1 MTEKTKTTKKVKQ
14 DQKAEEELIP
24 QKKQVAKKAKKAK
37 KVRVVR
43 KTRKAQFV
51 RWYRAL
57 PRRIVI
63 NLNYCCI
70 AIAGIIIVFGLVIFF
85 SGQSGSLNSLL
96 QSDAN
101 IFYSP
106 GYHPDVSYESMKI
119 IITKFYLAPFILAV
133 ISGMMLIL
141 ILLYILLSALSKL
154 GNFILNMIYSFIG
167 ADTSEEQRE
176 LTSVIILALWAGAV
190 VVAWMNLN
198 IPNTIYYLVGLVILL
213 AVNQLLNFVREKYFP
228 GPDES

>member
-14 DQKAEEELIP
+14 DQKAEEKLVP
-24 QKKQVAKKAKKAK
+24 QKKQVTKKAK

-43 KTRKAQFV
+43 KTRKAQLV

-63 NLNYCCI
+63 NLNYCGI

-96 QSDAN
+96 QSNAN

-133 ISGMMLIL
+133 ISGTMLIL
-141 ILLYILLSALSKL
+141 VLLYILLSALSKL

-213 AVNQLLNFVREKYFP
+213 AVNQLLNFAREKYFP